1 MLGYLF
7 ILRVLRVPYPHFG
20 GGPSSC
26 HHAMHHVSTGGMG
39 RLGGSH
45 QRTAGLLKTMFQ
57 KKELED
63 LPVVFPKKWRIDI
76 AIKSR

>member
-1 MLGYLF
+1 MLNFKTAFWKETLD
-7 ILRVLRVPYPHFG
+7 IICKDEQTKTLRPQCLYREQWM
-20 GGPSSC
+20 PS
-26 HHAMHHVSTGGMG
+26 TNGWWKP
-39 RLGGSH
+39 
-45 QRTAGLLKTMFQ
+45 LKTMFQ